1 MPDISAD
8 LISGRRFAQTWRGYD
23 PEEVKE
29 FLAQVAEQVRTL
41 RERLDIEVS
50 ARREADQRA
59 LHPRIDE
66 ATLMSAVGE
75 ETAAILRSART
86 AAAEIIAKAEAN
98 AESRVAAAEAKS
110 GELLAHSEALSTR
123 RVEESEVAANEVW
136 AKALADAE
144 ELRRSAQQDATAVA
158 EEAAQKGQDS
168 IEAAEV
174 VREKVLT
181 DLARR
186 RKLATVQIEQLR
198 AGRERLLDAYLVV
211 RRTLD
216 EVTNEL
222 QRADAEARAAAVAV
236 GRMDRDEH
244 TGELLD
250 LRREDHW
257 DSLAAFGGAEPVGH
271 AGDQRTTAETP
282 VVLAPK
288 VTQVAQAP
296 AVVVA
301 PPPPKMVSEDLAGGR
316 QYRCRLA
323 GRRHRECPDR
333 AHRTKRHGPYGRR
346 GARRGHPAPESA
358 SNDGRSATQRTYSQP
373 PTPGAPTA
381 ITAGTEEAEG
391 EAGQGKDV
399 QGLFARL
406 RENRDQ
412 ATRAAR
418 KTLRDTG
425 SQDGVDTGM
434 DEVEATQNGAGQVTV
449 EDATLEAQPEAA
461 GNGALTAVSEEEQEG
476 AAAGA
481 AGVGVDAGE
490 KLLERGATVTRDL
503 GSSLT
508 RKLKRAL
515 QDEQNSLLDRLRSLK
530 GPVTPASVLP
540 DADEHPDHFAD
551 AGRPLLQQ
559 AAQAG
564 AQVASELC
572 GSDAANVAVAQHVD
586 DLAEELGRAIAEP
599 LRQRLELA
607 MRSAGDDQAEVA
619 NALGAAYREWKTQR
633 IEASAHHEVAAAFS
647 RGAYLTFPEGGLL
660 RWVVGSAEG
669 PCPDCEDNALAG
681 EQPKGEA
688 WPTGQLYPPAHPGC
702 RCAVAPAGGDGT
714 GTATT

>member
-1 MPDISAD
+1 
-8 LISGRRFAQTWRGYD
+8 
-23 PEEVKE
+23 
-29 FLAQVAEQVRTL
+29 
-41 RERLDIEVS
+41 
-50 ARREADQRA
+50 
-59 LHPRIDE
+59 
-66 ATLMSAVGE
+66 MSAVGE

-123 RVEESEVAANEVW
+123 RAEESEVAANEVW

-288 VTQVAQAP
+288 VTRVAQAP

-301 PPPPKMVSEDLAGGR
+301 PPPPKMVSEALPVEDNTAVVS
-316 QYRCRLA
+316 
-323 GRRHRECPDR
+323 R
-333 AHRTKRHGPYGRR
+333 ADAIESVRIVRTEPNGTDPT
-346 GARRGHPAPESA
+346 AVEAPEEVIPPPKAQVTTEEAPPSAPTASA
-358 SNDGRSATQRTYSQP
+358 S
-373 PTPGAPTA
+373 TPGAPTG

-461 GNGALTAVSEEEQEG
+461 SNGALTAVSEEEQEG

-669 PCPDCEDNALAG
+669 RCPDCEDNALAG

>member
-1 MPDISAD
+1 M
-8 LISGRRFAQTWRGYD
+8 
-23 PEEVKE
+23 
-29 FLAQVAEQVRTL
+29 
-41 RERLDIEVS
+41 
-50 ARREADQRA
+50 
-59 LHPRIDE
+59 
-66 ATLMSAVGE
+66 
-75 ETAAILRSART
+75 
-86 AAAEIIAKAEAN
+86 
-98 AESRVAAAEAKS
+98 
-110 GELLAHSEALSTR
+110 
-123 RVEESEVAANEVW
+123 AANEVW

-288 VTQVAQAP
+288 VTQVAPAP

-301 PPPPKMVSEDLAGGR
+301 PPPPKMVSAALPVEDNTAVVS
-316 QYRCRLA
+316 
-323 GRRHRECPDR
+323 R
-333 AHRTKRHGPYGRR
+333 ADAIESVRIVRTEPNGTDPT
-346 GARRGHPAPESA
+346 AVEAPEEVIPPPKAQVTTEEAPPSA
-358 SNDGRSATQRTYSQP
+358 LTASALTASAL
-373 PTPGAPTA
+373 TPGAPTG
-381 ITAGTEEAEG
+381 ITAGAEEAEG

-406 RENRDQ
+406 RENRDH

-449 EDATLEAQPEAA
+449 EDATLEVQTEAA
-461 GNGALTAVSEEEQEG
+461 SNGALTAVSEEEQEG
-476 AAAGA
+476 TAAGA

-669 PCPDCEDNALAG
+669 PARTAKIMLSPASNPKARPGRLVSCTLRRTPGAAAQWHRRAGTVQVRPLHNLLPDRSSLFGRDLARRRRNL
-681 EQPKGEA
+681 
-688 WPTGQLYPPAHPGC
+688 TLVPGPC
-702 RCAVAPAGGDGT
+702 SLASRARR
-714 GTATT
+714 

>member
-1 MPDISAD
+1 MSVERFPAARADMPDISAD

-41 RERLDIEVS
+41 RERVDIEVS

-75 ETAAILRSART
+75 ETAAILRSTRT

-123 RVEESEVAANEVW
+123 RAEESEVAANELW

-144 ELRRSAQQDATAVA
+144 ELRRSAQQEATAVA

-288 VTQVAQAP
+288 VTQVAPAP

-301 PPPPKMVSEDLAGGR
+301 PPPPKMVSEDLPA
-316 QYRCRLA
+316 QDNTA
-323 GRRHRECPDR
+323 VVSR
-333 AHRTKRHGPYGRR
+333 ADAIESVRIVRTEPNGTDPV
-346 GARRGHPAPESA
+346 AVEAPEEVTPPPKA
-358 SNDGRSATQRTYSQP
+358 QVTMEEAPPSNSYEPDTPDPDATDPDATDPGTTTTQSVRRKPRARPARARTYRGFSLGSTKTVTRP
-373 PTPGAPTA
+373 RVRPARPC
-381 ITAGTEEAEG
+381 GTDG
-391 EAGQGKDV
+391 
-399 QGLFARL
+399 
-406 RENRDQ
+406 
-412 ATRAAR
+412 
-418 KTLRDTG
+418 
-425 SQDGVDTGM
+425 QDGVDPGT
-434 DEVEATQNGAGQVTV
+434 DEVEVTQNGAGQV
-449 EDATLEAQPEAA
+449 AAA
-461 GNGALTAVSEEEQEG
+461 GLRPRPNPRRPAGALTAAEDEQED

-481 AGVGVDAGE
+481 TGVGVDAGE
-490 KLLERGATVTRDL
+490 RLLEREATVTRDL

-572 GSDAANVAVAQHVD
+572 GSDAGNVAVAQHVD

-619 NALGAAYREWKTQR
+619 SALGAAYREWKTQR

-647 RGAYLTFPEGGLL
+647 RGAYLAFPEGGLL
-660 RWVVGSAEG
+660 RWVVGSAR
-669 PCPDCEDNALAG
+669 AL
-681 EQPKGEA
+681 
-688 WPTGQLYPPAHPGC
+688 PGL
-702 RCAVAPAGGDGT
+702 RR
-714 GTATT
+714 